1 MFELWLARLI
11 RMLVHDSPA
20 GRNKNSKIPSE
31 VSVYFTKNPF
41 TRGPFP
47 KKKVI
52 RAGIGMFGDDPEM
65 LRKAADYIESSQIFY
80 GHQFCHPIRAYPD
93 VRLLCKRTVS

>member
-1 MFELWLARLI
+1 
-11 RMLVHDSPA
+11 MLVHDSPA

-52 RAGIGMFGDDPEM
+52 RTCKKNNPYLPGKGFVRVK
-65 LRKAADYIESSQIFY
+65 LAAEP
-80 GHQFCHPIRAYPD
+80 HK
-93 VRLLCKRTVS
+93 LVSREQP